1 MASVGYSAS
10 LLLQDRLLAVTPQ
23 DTHGHAL
30 GLHTSGMLTMQA
42 VGAALGAALGGALGG
57 ALAQWLPPADVMT
70 LLAAASVLV
79 TLALTPGL
87 GHHRSPLVST

>member
-1 MASVGYSAS
+1 VAVASVGYSAS
-10 LLLQDRLLAVTPQ
+10 LLLQDRLLAVTRQ

-42 VGAALGAALGGALGG
+42 VGAALGGALGG

>member
-1 MASVGYSAS
+1 VAVASVGYSAS

-42 VGAALGAALGGALGG
+42 VGAALGGALGG

>member
-42 VGAALGAALGGALGG
+42 VGAALGGALGG